1 MSTITGSCLCNA
13 CSYAYTGSPALKA
26 LCHCI
31 SCRRIS
37 GSSNTVN
44 YAVPEQAFRLTK
56 GNPRSFSKDHE
67 YGMVLTIFF
76 CPDCGTTLWKE
87 ATAKQLQGLKLV
99 QAGTLTEPASLDEGV
114 DAEFYTSTRV
124 PWILPLGE
132 VEQRG
137 QF

>member
-1 MSTITGSCLCNA
+1 MTTTTGSCLCNA
-13 CSYAYTGSPALKA
+13 CAYAYTDSPALKA

-31 SCRRIS
+31 SCRKIS
-37 GSSNTVN
+37 GGSNTIN

-67 YGMVLTIFF
+67 YGMVLTVFF
-76 CPDCGTTLWKE
+76 CPEFGTTPWKE
-87 ATAKQLQGLKLV
+87 ATAEQLQGLKLV
-99 QAGTLTEPASLDEGV
+99 QAGTLTEPSSLDESG

-124 PWILPLGE
+124 SWTLPLGG
-132 VEQRG
+132 VEQRA